1 MTTAEKYRQLEKSPS
16 INIARYIFSCVK
28 TNATNSTLSDEIIE
42 IKTGKTPSK
51 QNKRFYEDEYFNW
64 FKPDE
69 IGSEKYL
76 YEAKNK
82 LSKFA

>member
-16 INIARYIFSCVK
+16 INIARYIFNCIK
-28 TNATNSTLSDEIIE
+28 TISTNSTLGDEIIE

-51 QNKRFYEDEYFNW
+51 QNKRFYEDDFLSW

-76 YEAKNK
+76 FDAKWRINGY
-82 LSKFA
+82 